1 MCIRDSPKSIVER
14 RELNLRQGIKSSL
27 SNIRSIVALVYTL
40 YRSNNRKAVVEYSE
54 STNGGL
60 IKLQS
65 TLENSIKTLLGL
77 DDLTFINDNPL
88 FKSQM
93 EALQVGIELIFKLGK
108 VEFIDGTLASSAER
122 TGGNRYNKRIRF
134 GINIQIIDIFL
145 SCYEAD
151 LTMFLNKWL
160 HNQESEKREID
171 EGMKKLSLIH
181 I

>member
-1 MCIRDSPKSIVER
+1 MKVLPKSIVER

-40 YRSNNRKAVVEYSE
+40 YRSNNRKAVVEYSG

-93 EALQVGIELIFKLGK
+93 EALQVGIELI
-108 VEFIDGTLASSAER
+108 
-122 TGGNRYNKRIRF
+122 
-134 GINIQIIDIFL
+134 L
-145 SCYEAD
+145 S
-151 LTMFLNKWL
+151 
-160 HNQESEKREID
+160 SEK
-171 EGMKKLSLIH
+171 
-181 I
+181 